1 MDTDEHRGMADFYF
15 FEIRKIEWVIF
26 SGESGELRVESGDID
41 ICDSAFDRRFLA
53 GVYVGFIY

>member
-1 MDTDEHRGMADFYF
+1 MGY
-15 FEIRKIEWVIF
+15 F

-41 ICDSAFDRRFLA
+41 ICDSAFDGRFLA